1 MTSSSKSKTLRVERL
16 ENRELMA
23 SYVGIVEAAEIEDMN
38 LLSHKM
44 AGKDGAN
51 WAKPMRMEVNAESDR
66 PSVSPHMM
74 PREMKGYA
82 ASNAMMERNNFGPG
96 RMIPLPVV
104 VHVSVVVVVRENNS
118 DNGGRSK
125 GLATANTSRSSD
137 WNWSNAA
144 EESVAVVGEGEGT
157 DRFTDFPIKGSDNSS
172 PPTNR
177 ETPQPNVRRPGIIFG
192 GDTSSN
198 VTADKVEP
206 ESEGDSNV
214 DLNLTHETVV
224 EARSGRQIREDEYFT
239 QLGGAIEAEN
249 QETTLEDAYLNLFV
263 FSGDRSTDFQFE
275 DRLRSRQ
282 GRNVEMTWD
291 YLVATTYGEET
302 SSEEATPAKHNSL
315 FDVYDPAR
323 SATTNVETL
332 RYDKTKFLKDVTEQ
346 GNVGEDEEL
355 TFTDSRYWAL
365 GLVIAS
371 VWLGMQQR
379 KSRSSKWLMGLR
391 MFARVPKYFK
401 KDSDRR

>member
-23 SYVGIVEAAEIEDMN
+23 SYVGIVEAAELEDMN

-44 AGKDGAN
+44 AGKEGAN
-51 WAKPMRMEVNAESDR
+51 WAKPTRMEVNAESDR
-66 PSVSPHMM
+66 PSVSPHRM
-74 PREMKGYA
+74 PRDMKGNA

-96 RMIPLPVV
+96 WMIQLPV

-118 DNGGRSK
+118 DNGGQSK
-125 GLATANTSRSSD
+125 GLANANTPRSSD
-137 WNWSNAA
+137 WNWANAA
-144 EESVAVVGEGEGT
+144 EESVAVVGEGEGP
-157 DRFTDFPIKGSDNSS
+157 DRFTDFPIKGSGNSS

-177 ETPQPNVRRPGIIFG
+177 ESSQPNVRRSGIIFG
-192 GDTSSN
+192 GDTSTN
-198 VTADKVEP
+198 VADDKVEP
-206 ESEGDSNV
+206 ESEGASNV
-214 DLNLTHETVV
+214 DLKSTHQPVV

-239 QLGGAIEAEN
+239 QLGGAIETEN

-263 FSGDRSTDFQFE
+263 FSGDRGTDFQFE
-275 DRLRSRQ
+275 DRLRIRQ

-302 SSEEATPAKHNSL
+302 SAEEATPAKHNSL

-323 SATTNVETL
+323 IAATNVETL
-332 RYDKTKFLKDVTEQ
+332 RYDATKFLKDVTEQ
-346 GNVGEDEEL
+346 GNVGTDEEL
-355 TFTDSRYWAL
+355 SLTDSRYWAL
-365 GLVIAS
+365 GLAIAS

-401 KDSDRR
+401 KYSDRR